1 MYFYW
6 LVRQLSRIRYNM
18 EEIRNKVAE
27 SGLISLDL
35 ADFKPKQGTIKDID
49 LAEYL
54 WQGLALREK
63 DFRDAVKQKDWSEYQ
78 DKNVYIH
85 CSADAIVPTWAYMLI
100 ASQLEG
106 IVSQYVVGSR
116 ADLEKNLIREAIEN
130 FNTDL
135 PEYESKRYIIKG
147 CADIT
152 SPEFAMTELMKK
164 IQPTA
169 KSIMYG
175 EPCSTVP
182 IFKRKA

>member
-1 MYFYW
+1 
-6 LVRQLSRIRYNM
+6 M

-35 ADFKPKQGTIKDID
+35 ADFKPLEKTIREVDVAD
-49 LAEYL
+49 YL

-63 DFRDAVKQKDWSEYQ
+63 DFRDAIRQKDWSEYSGM
-78 DKNVYIH
+78 NVYIH

-100 ASQLEG
+100 ASNLEG
-106 IVSQYVVGSR
+106 LARLHIVGSK
-116 ADLEKNLIREAIEN
+116 ADLEKVLIQEKIAA
-130 FNTDL
+130 FNPEL

-152 SPEFAMTELMKK
+152 NPEFAMTELMKK